1 MRKHPLKSRK
11 LWLAVIGTVVLL
23 INQVFGLELDP
34 EEIIALLSPLIA
46 YILGES
52 LIDAKK

>member
-1 MRKHPLKSRK
+1 
-11 LWLAVIGTVVLL
+11 VVLL